1 MIRKHRVNPRLKP
14 YEIDLQEV
22 GDKFVVTLILG
33 DNSFSFEPKKKAIA
47 KVMASNLDDALERTL
62 HEYEMKLF
70 HHKRMLSKS
79 LPKGG

>member
-1 MIRKHRVNPRLKP
+1 MKRKHKVPPRLKP
-14 YEIDLQEV
+14 YDIEIQEV
-22 GDKFVVTLILG
+22 EDKHIVTLILG

-47 KVMASNLDDALERTL
+47 KVMALNLDKALERTL

-70 HHKRMLSKS
+70 YHKRMLSKS